1 MTGTF
6 GGALEARHIDAS
18 NRRLTSDIRGEIEL
32 EDHVLVIRRIHAT
45 YHLSAPAADRATAER
60 VHAMHAERCPI
71 YRSLYRAIAI
81 TTELRFEP
89 IE

>member
-1 MTGTF
+1 
-6 GGALEARHIDAS
+6 
-18 NRRLTSDIRGEIEL
+18 
-32 EDHVLVIRRIHAT
+32 
-45 YHLSAPAADRATAER
+45 